1 MATTDIT
8 IKPERRLCTVNGECG
23 YFHCWEH
30 YMEPLPP
37 TATMDGHRG
46 GQYSCVRGVVE
57 TESGMRLVHPL
68 AIQFVDEENQQLH
81 LMNEHEKKIKEKSD
95 GSSLD

>member
-1 MATTDIT
+1 MKTDFT
-8 IKPERRLCTVNGECG
+8 IKPERRLCTVNGEYG

-57 TESGMRLVHPL
+57 TESGMRLVHPG
-68 AIQFVDEENQQLH
+68 AIQFVDEENHELH
-81 LMNEHEKKIKEKSD
+81 WMNEHERKRKEKSNEP
-95 GSSLD
+95 SLD

>member
-1 MATTDIT
+1 MATPNFT
-8 IKPERRLCTVNGECG
+8 IRPERRLCKVNGEYG

-37 TATMDGHRG
+37 AATMGGHRG

-57 TESGMRLVHPL
+57 TESGMRLVHPG
-68 AIQFVDEENQQLH
+68 AIQFVDEENHELH
-81 LMNEHEKKIKEKSD
+81 CMNEHERKEKSD
-95 GSSLD
+95 EL

>member
-1 MATTDIT
+1 MVKNDFT
-8 IKPERRLCTVNGECG
+8 IMPERRLCKVNGEYG

-37 TATMDGHRG
+37 AVTMGGHKG

-57 TESGMRLVHPL
+57 TENGMRLVHPA
-68 AIQFVDEENQQLH
+68 AIEFVDEENKMLH
-81 LMNEHEKKIKEKSD
+81 WMNEHERKEKSD
-95 GSSLD
+95 D